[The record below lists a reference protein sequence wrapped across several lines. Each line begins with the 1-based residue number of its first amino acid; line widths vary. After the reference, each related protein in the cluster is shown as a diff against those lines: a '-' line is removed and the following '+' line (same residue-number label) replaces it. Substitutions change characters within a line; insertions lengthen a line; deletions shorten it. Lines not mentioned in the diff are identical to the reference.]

1 MEQYLVGSKLIGLKN
16 CRDTDYLIVYEGEM
30 PKVERIQGVECFYTT
45 KEFLGK
51 TLRFEKESIIMK
63 NRSMFNYQLDTEII
77 GQNFPIEYHI
87 LNYRKELIKYLQK
100 VVMFKK
106 YKFDKEKYN
115 KNNCCDKKIYH
126 IAYNMFILQ
135 NNSPILTNEQ
145 KEIVQKIHDK
155 EMPVE
160 YLDEME
166 KIIKSFK
173 IESE

>member
-1 MEQYLVGSKLIGLKN
+1 
-16 CRDTDYLIVYEGEM
+16 
-30 PKVERIQGVECFYTT
+30 
-45 KEFLGK
+45 
-51 TLRFEKESIIMK
+51 
-63 NRSMFNYQLDTEII
+63 
-77 GQNFPIEYHI
+77 
-87 LNYRKELIKYLQK
+87 
-100 VVMFKK
+100 MFKK
-106 YKFDKEKYN
+106 YKFDKEKYSQ
-115 KNNCCDKKIYH
+115 NNCCDKKIYH

-155 EMPVE
+155 EMPIE